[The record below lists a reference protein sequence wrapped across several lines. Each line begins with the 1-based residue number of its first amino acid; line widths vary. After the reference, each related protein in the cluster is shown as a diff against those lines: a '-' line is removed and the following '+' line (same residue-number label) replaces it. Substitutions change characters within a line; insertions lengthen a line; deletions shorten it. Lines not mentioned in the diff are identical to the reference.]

1 MTSFLKLSIAS
12 LALGVAS
19 IATPAFAGTFASIS
33 MAAYQAAAAKG
44 QPIIFHIR
52 TKDGPVC
59 NAQHAVLVKLMA
71 EPAFADYIVLEA
83 DFTANA
89 NAVKMMRVD
98 LPATLIFNRG
108 ATELGRETGITKEE
122 VIRAL
127 VTRTAK

>member
-1 MTSFLKLSIAS
+1 MSHIFKLSIVSVALS
-12 LALGVAS
+12 LASV
-19 IATPAFAGTFASIS
+19 ATPAIAGEFVPIS
-33 MAAYQAAAAKG
+33 MTAYQAAAAKG
-44 QPIIFHIR
+44 QPIIIHIR

-59 NAQHAVLVKLMA
+59 NAQHAVLAKLMA
-71 EPAFADYIVLEA
+71 EPAFADYLVLEA

-108 ATELGRETGITKEE
+108 ATELGRATGITKEAD
-122 VIRAL
+122 IRAL

>member
-1 MTSFLKLSIAS
+1 MSHVFKLSIAS
-12 LALGVAS
+12 IALAVAS
-19 IATPAFAGTFASIS
+19 IATPAVAGEFAPIS

-59 NAQHAVLVKLMA
+59 NAQHAVLAKLMA
-71 EPAFADYIVLEA
+71 EPAFADYLVLEA

-108 ATELGRETGITKEE
+108 ATELGRATGLTTDAD
-122 VIRAL
+122 IRAL
-127 VTRTAK
+127 VTRPAK

>member
-1 MTSFLKLSIAS
+1 MSHVFKISFAS
-12 LALGVAS
+12 VALALAS
-19 IATPAFAGTFASIS
+19 MAAPAFAGEFKPIS

-59 NAQHAVLVKLMA
+59 NAQHAVLARLMA
-71 EPAFADYIVLEA
+71 EPAFANYIVLEA

-108 ATELGRETGITKEE
+108 ATELGRATGITSEAE
-122 VIRAL
+122 IRAL
-127 VTRTAK
+127 VTRQPQ